1 MINYNNSCIYKLH
14 CNDQSIKEIYIGST
28 SNFRNR
34 RYYHKYCYLKKDTK
48 VYKFIRENGGWDNWT
63 MTLIKECN
71 FETKKQ
77 LLNEEKN
84 TIKKE
89 TNPLLNMVKKPI
101 RTKEELKE
109 WKKQHNI
116 KNKEKYLAFNR
127 TKKECDI
134 CHELK
139 GRGNFAK
146 HRRLCELKNNSL
158 TD

>member
-1 MINYNNSCIYKLH
+1 
-14 CNDQSIKEIYIGST
+14 
-28 SNFRNR
+28 
-34 RYYHKYCYLKKDTK
+34 LKKDTK

-84 TIKKE
+84 TIEKE
-89 TNPLLNMVKKPI
+89 TNPLLNMIKKPI

-139 GRGNFAK
+139 GRNGFAK

-158 TD
+158 PY